1 MVDERTVAVVYA
13 NVCVRC
19 EAVIVENVKNESY
32 TRIQKL
38 VIDEPA
44 NVHVYHDRNRNAL
57 FRKIVPDRCRSC

>member
-19 EAVIVENVKNESY
+19 EVVIIENVKNESY

-38 VIDEPA
+38 IVDEPT

-57 FRKIVPDRCRSC
+57 FRKIISDRCRSC